1 MTPRATS
8 GKASEVSRRSRLFTE
23 GRAAAGFD
31 VVTMARF
38 LGVSPEQV
46 RAFESGEVE
55 PSGALLDRYARA
67 FGLNVRQFLAG
78 EADGSAFAVLFRSM
92 SAAGAGLDEFVA
104 VEAHGVLGEFARTVA
119 DLDRLRRATG
129 DEPDRWSDWS
139 ASLAAPPLAPS
150 DDLARQAA
158 SLAAQVRAR
167 LGLGDAPVASVR
179 ALVRERFGVEVLFL
193 DDGQLHPQIDGAS
206 TTQPIPAILVNLVY
220 GADAW
225 WRTRMTILH
234 ELCHLL
240 FDRNL
245 LAPRPDR
252 LFLFS
257 PEFHL
262 RRQRRWQLL
271 ERFADVEARA
281 GAFAAHFL
289 APDAAVRQ
297 VVGKELPTAPEV
309 VHRVMT
315 HFGIGWVNAINR
327 LQDVF
332 FFSSEEREAIV
343 KPTRGGSVSGTMH
356 PDVVRADELGL
367 RGARLSDL
375 TQRAL
380 VAGTIDTVE
389 ARGFLGLRASDPLP
403 PWDGVATPDRAPI
416 RTRTRDAED
425 AAIRHLMLAVGTAD
439 LFVQSSKALPG
450 GRWQVVVGR
459 QRIDAEPEHAEVL
472 ELDATLR
479 IVARSTER
487 NAS

>member
-1 MTPRATS
+1 MTAQAPS

-31 VVTMARF
+31 VATMARF
-38 LGVSPEQV
+38 LGVSAERV
-46 RAFESGEVE
+46 RAFESGAVE
-55 PSGALLDRYARA
+55 PSGDLLDRYARA

-92 SAAGAGLDEFVA
+92 SAAGAGLDEFVD
-104 VEAHGVLGEFARTVA
+104 VEAHGVLGEFARAVA

-129 DEPDRWSDWS
+129 DEPDRWSEWR
-139 ASLAAPPLAPS
+139 ASLAVPPLAPS
-150 DDLARQAA
+150 DEVARQAA

-167 LGLGDAPVASVR
+167 LGLGDAPIASVR
-179 ALVRERFGVEVLFL
+179 ALVREHFGIEVMFL
-193 DDGQLHPQIDGAS
+193 DDGQLNPQIDGAS

-297 VVGKELPTAPEV
+297 VVSKDLPIAPEV

-315 HFGIGWVNAINR
+315 HFGIGWVNAVNR

-332 FFSSEEREAIV
+332 FFSSDEREAIV
-343 KPTRGGSVSGTMH
+343 RPNRSGIRSGAMH
-356 PDVVRADELGL
+356 ADVVRGEELGL
-367 RGARLSDL
+367 RAARLSDL
-375 TQRAL
+375 TRRAL
-380 VAGTIDTVE
+380 AAGAIDVVE

-403 PWDGVATPDRAPI
+403 AWDGVAAPERAPI
-416 RTRTRDAED
+416 RARTRDAED
-425 AAIRHLMLAVGTAD
+425 AAIRHLMLEAGTAD

-459 QRIDAEPEHAEVL
+459 QRIDADPERAEVL

-479 IVARSTER
+479 IVARSSER
-487 NAS
+487 SAS